1 MGVGTKQE
9 LKFTFLNDKEGNSVK
24 QPSETPGNHLSEV
37 SISNSF
43 WFSMRYL
50 MRYLDNNWRIGNI
63 SSGCYISNQRE
74 SVYVCMCVCVCVY
87 VCMFVCMCICVCV
100 CVCVCAQSCWTLC
113 YPMGGRS
120 QVLLSMEF
128 SRQGYW
134 SGYHFLPQEIFL
146 TQGSNLLLLSLF
158 HWKQILYQ
166 WATWEA
172 LSNQRMKTI

>member
-100 CVCVCAQSCWTLC
+100 CVCVC
-113 YPMGGRS
+113 
-120 QVLLSMEF
+120 V
-128 SRQGYW
+128 
-134 SGYHFLPQEIFL
+134 
-146 TQGSNLLLLSLF
+146 LSLVEQF
-158 HWKQILYQ
+158 VTPWEVGARFFCQ
-166 WATWEA
+166 WNFPGKDTGVV
-172 LSNQRMKTI
+172 TISYPRKSSWPRDQTCFSWVSFIGSRFFTNEPPGKP